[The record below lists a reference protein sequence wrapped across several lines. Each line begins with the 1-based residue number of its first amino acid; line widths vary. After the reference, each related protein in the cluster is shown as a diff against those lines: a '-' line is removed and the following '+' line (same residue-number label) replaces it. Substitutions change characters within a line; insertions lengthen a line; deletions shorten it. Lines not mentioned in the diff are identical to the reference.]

1 MPIPACILLILA
13 HPDDESFFAAGLARR
28 HVERGAKVALVTAT
42 RGDAGQVG
50 DPPLCDRDAL
60 PALREA
66 ELREAA
72 DILGISEVHLLD
84 YQDTRLAEAPID
96 QIRCE
101 LVALIRRHRPHVV
114 ITFDP
119 NGQNGHADH
128 VAISRF
134 TTDAVAAAA
143 DLRWASEPTTPHPGA
158 TAPVDL
164 ANCAVGGDAPGGP
177 ASRGGGGLRDRHRP
191 VSDREDRGTSG
202 APESA
207 RSGRSLVPEQA

>member
-143 DLRWASEPTTPHPGA
+143 DPRWASEPTTPHLVQRLLWTSP
-158 TAPVDL
+158 L
-164 ANCAVGGDAPGGP
+164 R
-177 ASRGGGGLRDRHRP
+177 RGR
-191 VSDREDRGTSG
+191 
-202 APESA
+202 
-207 RSGRSLVPEQA
+207 

>member
-13 HPDDESFFAAGLARR
+13 HPDDEGFFAAGLARR

-84 YQDTRLAEAPID
+84 YQE
-96 QIRCE
+96 
-101 LVALIRRHRPHVV
+101 
-114 ITFDP
+114 
-119 NGQNGHADH
+119 
-128 VAISRF
+128 
-134 TTDAVAAAA
+134 
-143 DLRWASEPTTPHPGA
+143 
-158 TAPVDL
+158 
-164 ANCAVGGDAPGGP
+164 CAVFGCHKCAVFGC
-177 ASRGGGGLRDRHRP
+177 H
-191 VSDREDRGTSG
+191 
-202 APESA
+202 
-207 RSGRSLVPEQA
+207 

>member
-114 ITFDP
+114 ITFDRTAKTVMP
-119 NGQNGHADH
+119 TM
-128 VAISRF
+128 SRF
-134 TTDAVAAAA
+134 RGSRRMPWQRPPIRAGRPNRPPRTWCNGSCGPRQ
-143 DLRWASEPTTPHPGA
+143 LR
-158 TAPVDL
+158 
-164 ANCAVGGDAPGGP
+164 
-177 ASRGGGGLRDRHRP
+177 RGR
-191 VSDREDRGTSG
+191 
-202 APESA
+202 
-207 RSGRSLVPEQA
+207 